1 VGIQTLDII
10 NQNLGIGTKLM
21 KYFSIILIC
30 CIFSVTVY
38 SEGNKPVIAV
48 EGNARIDFGT
58 YSAKER
64 KEAFYKI
71 INKGD
76 ALLRIGMIRKTCGCA
91 VAEID
96 RKEIKP
102 GEFGILKAVVLGDSI
117 YGGYSKNIYVSSN
130 DLKQR
135 FLVLNFSGKAIPIL
149 KIKPKAIIYAG
160 HLPAEKEW
168 KQEFLLEA
176 TESGVKLGKPVI
188 KSDTH
193 VKAVLTKK
201 SDTLFQ
207 LIIAII
213 PEKGKTAFK
222 CTAKIPI
229 AEPEG
234 WKAPEILIVG
244 KIQ

>member
-1 VGIQTLDII
+1 
-10 NQNLGIGTKLM
+10 M

-30 CIFSVTVY
+30 CIFSVAVY
-38 SEGNKPVIAV
+38 SEDKKPVIAV
-48 EGNARIDFGT
+48 EGSANVDFGT

-76 ALLRIGMIRKTCGCA
+76 AVLKIGNIRKTCGCA

-102 GEFGILKAVVLGDSI
+102 GELGTLKAVVLGDSI
-117 YGGYSKNIYVSSN
+117 YGGYRKNIYVSSN
-130 DLKQR
+130 DPKQR

-160 HLPAEKEW
+160 HIPAEKEW

-176 TESGVKLGKPVI
+176 TESGIKLDKPVVQ
-188 KSDTH
+188 SNTH
-193 VKAVLTKK
+193 VTAVLTKK
-201 SDTLFQ
+201 SDKLFQ

-213 PEKGKTAFK
+213 PEKGKSAFK
-222 CTAKIPI
+222 CTVKIPI
-229 AEPEG
+229 AEPRG
-234 WKAPEILIVG
+234 WKAPEILIIG
-244 KIQ
+244 KIITPVN

>member
-1 VGIQTLDII
+1 LK
-10 NQNLGIGTKLM
+10 IGKKLM

-30 CIFSVTVY
+30 CIFSVAVY
-38 SEGNKPVIAV
+38 SEDKKPVIAV
-48 EGNARIDFGT
+48 ESNARIDFGT

-64 KEAFYKI
+64 KEAFYRI
-71 INKGD
+71 TNKGD
-76 ALLRIGMIRKTCGCA
+76 AVLKIGHIRKTCGCA

-102 GEFGILKAVVLGDSI
+102 GEFGTLKAVVLGDSI

-176 TESGVKLGKPVI
+176 TESGLKLDKPVI
-188 KSDTH
+188 QSDTH
-193 VKAVLTKK
+193 VEAVLTKK
-201 SDTLFQ
+201 ADKLFQ
-207 LIIAII
+207 LILSIT
-213 PEKGKTAFK
+213 PKKEKTAFK
-222 CTAKIPI
+222 CTVKIPI
-229 AEPEG
+229 AVPGG
-234 WKAPEILIVG
+234 WKAPEILIIG
-244 KIQ
+244 KIITAAED